1 MEKYV
6 VWGAGEHTRLL
17 LDNFLGL
24 KDHVEVFLD
33 KDSRKKELNGI
44 PVLEP
49 SAWTQYEEFIIVIC
63 VKNNFHEIFNELVCK
78 YHCRKTNIV
87 SSH

>member
-33 KDSRKKELNGI
+33 KDSRKKELNAYRSWSLQRGHSMRS
-44 PVLEP
+44 L
-49 SAWTQYEEFIIVIC
+49 S
-63 VKNNFHEIFNELVCK
+63 L
-78 YHCRKTNIV
+78 
-87 SSH
+87 